1 MTCTFRTE
9 CPIAQFGSIAATRE
23 PQLQCERGAV
33 PLGAMVAEVPM
44 LVIELR
50 PDVSWARPTLS
61 GPSFIVDAGGVAS
74 QAGISHAVEFAPTVR
89 TSAYCSKTHP
99 EVTRQRPDQNC

>member
-1 MTCTFRTE
+1 
-9 CPIAQFGSIAATRE
+9 
-23 PQLQCERGAV
+23 
-33 PLGAMVAEVPM
+33 MVAEVPM

-50 PDVSWARPTLS
+50 PDVPWARPTLS

-89 TSAYCSKTHP
+89 TS
-99 EVTRQRPDQNC
+99 VTAAKLTRRSLDRDLTRTVEGFRGQSEL